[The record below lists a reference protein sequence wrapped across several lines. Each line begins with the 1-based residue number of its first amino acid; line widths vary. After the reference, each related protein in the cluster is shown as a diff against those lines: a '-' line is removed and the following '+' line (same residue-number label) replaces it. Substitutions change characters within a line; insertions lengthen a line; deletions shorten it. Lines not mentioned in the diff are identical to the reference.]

1 VPRNFRIVIFLYKK
15 KDKSNNIFRGLNGG
29 PVENEVIG
37 RQTVQVKNRDKIRC
51 VAVKYR
57 ERGMHGDLVPESV
70 DMRKAVKVIYFAT
83 LLDSGQNTISPYQE
97 IPQIYIFF
105 PTPQGPSIDHHHL
118 H

>member
-1 VPRNFRIVIFLYKK
+1 VPRNFRIAIFLYKK

-70 DMRKAVKVIYFAT
+70 DMRKAVKVIYFARLFWILAKT
-83 LLDSGQNTISPYQE
+83 QSLHIKKYHKFT
-97 IPQIYIFF
+97 FF
-105 PTPQGPSIDHHHL
+105 FQL
-118 H
+118 HKVRP